1 MKWRP
6 SASALR
12 MRPSHEPRASPLMSS
27 RVGAAGSRW
36 RRRGWRMVG
45 VLALLGAWGMAGPH
59 APEARA
65 AARSV
70 AEQRGASGQ
79 DPERGQVAAPAAPTW
94 RFRTADR
101 PVKVVV
107 LAGSIGAWRKSSYAE
122 TLETMC
128 TQVEVKNL
136 SAVGMGAYAL
146 KRRFIEQ
153 VLRNWNL
160 RWNDPLL
167 EYWLVFQGG
176 LNSVGTPRATN
187 HHIRELFV
195 KAHKRGFGVVGLTL
209 TPWGD
214 DADPKRWGP
223 LTGLDYLRNTKRVV
237 DFVMGR
243 LSPEEALGSYATR
256 RGGGEEEWRAD
267 ELAEVRVDLYD
278 SLLRDADAAPRDV
291 QRLRERF
298 ASQRSWQRTHKDLG
312 ALARAEALER
322 DAVEAASVPQWWLR
336 EDLRAFDHIHPNSEG
351 HALISALMC
360 PSLPESW
367 GCACPAPVDVERM
380 EEVPSTVATPS
391 ATPIAPPARSV
402 TPSEAPGAERSFPDL
417 PAPES
422 TFAPRP

>member
-1 MKWRP
+1 MKGRGR
-6 SASALR
+6 ASALR
-12 MRPSHEPRASPLMSS
+12 MSRSHEPRASSAHHSCGGSGAISS
-27 RVGAAGSRW
+27 RRAGWRVVGALVSLAAFWGAGN
-36 RRRGWRMVG
+36 
-45 VLALLGAWGMAGPH
+45 H
-59 APEARA
+59 AVQAHA
-65 AARSV
+65 ATADLVERHQGI
-70 AEQRGASGQ
+70 AQ
-79 DPERGQVAAPAAPTW
+79 DPAASATPAAPTW
-94 RFRTADR
+94 RFRKADR

-107 LAGSIGAWRKSSYAE
+107 LAGSIGAWRKSSYAA

-160 RWNDPLL
+160 RWRDPLL

-223 LTGLDYLRNTKRVV
+223 LTGLDYLRHTQRVV
-237 DFVMGR
+237 DFVLGR

-256 RGGGEEEWRAD
+256 RGGAEEEWRAD
-267 ELAEVRVDLYD
+267 ELADVRVDLYD
-278 SLLRDADAAPRDV
+278 SPLRDADAAPRDV
-291 QRLRERF
+291 QGLRERF
-298 ASQRSWQRTHKDLG
+298 ASHRSWQRAHKDLG

-322 DAVEAASVPQWWLR
+322 DAA
-336 EDLRAFDHIHPNSEG
+336 I
-351 HALISALMC
+351 
-360 PSLPESW
+360 
-367 GCACPAPVDVERM
+367 
-380 EEVPSTVATPS
+380 
-391 ATPIAPPARSV
+391 
-402 TPSEAPGAERSFPDL
+402 
-417 PAPES
+417 
-422 TFAPRP
+422 

>member
-1 MKWRP
+1 MKGRGR
-6 SASALR
+6 ASALR
-12 MRPSHEPRASPLMSS
+12 MSRSHEPCASPPNPS
-27 RVGAAGSRW
+27 RGGGLVIRSRRAGLRV
-36 RRRGWRMVG
+36 VG
-45 VLALLGAWGMAGPH
+45 VLVSLAASWGAPNDGVAAH
-59 APEARA
+59 AATTDVVEGYQEI
-65 AARSV
+65 V
-70 AEQRGASGQ
+70 Q
-79 DPERGQVAAPAAPTW
+79 DPDAPATPAPPAW
-94 RFRTADR
+94 RFRKADR

-107 LAGSIGAWRKSSYAE
+107 LAGSIGAWRKSSYAA

-136 SAVGMGAYAL
+136 STVGMGAYAL

-223 LTGLDYLRNTKRVV
+223 LTGLDYLRHTQRVV
-237 DFVMGR
+237 DFVLGK

-256 RGGGEEEWRAD
+256 RGGTEEEWRAD
-267 ELAEVRVDLYD
+267 ELADVRVDLYD
-278 SLLRDADAAPRDV
+278 SPLRDADAAPRDV

-298 ASQRSWQRTHKDLG
+298 ASQRSWQRAHRDLG

-367 GCACPAPVDVERM
+367 GCACSVPVDVERM
-380 EEVPSTVATPS
+380 DEVPSEV

-402 TPSEAPGAERSFPDL
+402 TPSEAPGAEQSFPDL
-417 PAPES
+417 PALES
-422 TFAPRP
+422 TLAPRP